1 MLRLPRHDVFF
12 LTSPL
17 ILPLLPLEL
26 SAMQVPITSPEP
38 IAPDALLVEVA
49 WEVCNQVG
57 GIYTVIRSKVP
68 ATVEVWD
75 ERYCLLG
82 PYFAH
87 QAQGEFEPYDDY
99 QLATSSDPY
108 ANAVREMRR
117 QGYDVQIGIWL
128 VTGRPRVVL
137 INPYQAYD
145 RLGQIKADLWDHHHI
160 PTPDNDDLLHQVEAF
175 GYLAKVFLKT
185 LTDEMV
191 PPQRVLAHFH
201 EWMTGVAIPDLRR
214 EQVPLHI
221 VFTTHATLL
230 GRYLAM
236 NDPNFYDHL
245 MQVDWAAEAQRF
257 NIETAVTIERAA
269 AHGSHVFTTVSEL
282 TVRECI
288 YLLDR
293 IPDAVLPNGLNIERF
308 VALHEFQNLHQ
319 QYKSKI
325 HEFVMAHFFQSYS
338 FDLDNTLYLFT
349 SGRYEYHNKGFDLTL
364 EALAR
369 LNYRLQQSGLEGNV
383 VMFFITKRPF
393 HSINPQVLQS
403 RAVLD
408 EVHATCEAIERQVGE
423 RLFFAAAASTDQRLP
438 DLSSMVDDY
447 WKLRYRRTL
456 QSWKTKALPPVITHN
471 LIDDA
476 NDDILNFVRRANLVN
491 NAHDRVKIVYHPD
504 FVSPSSPL
512 FGMEYGQFVRG
523 CHLGIFPSYYE
534 PWGYTPLE
542 CAARGVPAITSD
554 LSGFGDYVLQNVAN
568 HEDKGIFVVHR
579 QEKSFEESA
588 QELTEMLWEFVQL
601 TRRERIMQ
609 RNNVESSSE
618 LFDWKN
624 LRIYYERAYALALER
639 Y

>member
-1 MLRLPRHDVFF
+1 
-12 LTSPL
+12 
-17 ILPLLPLEL
+17 
-26 SAMQVPITSPEP
+26 MQVPLSSPEP

-68 ATVEVWD
+68 ATVQVWD
-75 ERYCLLG
+75 DRYCLLG

-99 QLATSSDPY
+99 QLATLSDPF
-108 ANAVREMRR
+108 ADAVREMRR
-117 QGYDVQIGIWL
+117 QGYDVHLGIWL

-137 INPYQAYD
+137 INPYQAYN
-145 RLGQIKADLWDHHHI
+145 RLGQIKSDLWHHHHI

-175 GYLAKVFLKT
+175 GYLVKTFLKV
-185 LTDEMV
+185 LTDQVV

-214 EQVPLHI
+214 EQVPLHL

-245 MQVDWAAEAQRF
+245 MQVDWAAEARHF

-369 LNYRLQQSGLEGNV
+369 LNYRLQQSGLQGNV

-408 EVHATCEAIERQVGE
+408 EVHATVEAIQQQVGE
-423 RLFFAAAASTDQRLP
+423 RLFYAAAASTDHRLP

-456 QSWKTKALPPVITHN
+456 QSWKTTNLPPVITHN
-471 LIDDA
+471 LVDDA
-476 NDDILNFVRRANLVN
+476 NDDILGFVRRANLVN
-491 NAHDRVKIVYHPD
+491 NQHDRVKIVYHPD
-504 FVSPSSPL
+504 FVSPTSPL

-588 QELTEMLWEFVQL
+588 EELTDMLWQFVQL
-601 TRRERIMQ
+601 NRRERIMQ

-624 LRIYYERAYALALER
+624 LRVYYDRAYALALER

>member
-1 MLRLPRHDVFF
+1 
-12 LTSPL
+12 
-17 ILPLLPLEL
+17 
-26 SAMQVPITSPEP
+26 MQVPLSSPEP

-68 ATVEVWD
+68 ATVQVWD

-99 QLATSSDPY
+99 QLATLSDPF
-108 ANAVREMRR
+108 ADAVREMRR
-117 QGYDVQIGIWL
+117 QGYDVQMGIWL

-137 INPYQAYD
+137 INPYQVYD
-145 RLGQIKADLWDHHHI
+145 RLGQIKSDLWHHHHI

-175 GYLAKVFLKT
+175 GYLAKIFLKV
-185 LTDEMV
+185 LTDQVV

-214 EQVPLHI
+214 EQVPLHL

-245 MQVDWAAEAQRF
+245 MQVDWAAEARHF

-338 FDLDNTLYLFT
+338 FDLDKTLYLFT

-369 LNYRLQQSGLEGNV
+369 LNYRLQQSGLEGQV

-408 EVHATCEAIERQVGE
+408 EVHATVEAIQQQVGE
-423 RLFFAAAASTDQRLP
+423 RLFYAAAASTDHRLP

-456 QSWKTKALPPVITHN
+456 QSWKTTNLPPVITHN
-471 LIDDA
+471 LVDDA
-476 NDDILNFVRRANLVN
+476 NDDILGFVRRANLVN
-491 NAHDRVKIVYHPD
+491 NQHDRVKIVYHPD
-504 FVSPSSPL
+504 FVSPTSPL

-554 LSGFGDYVLQNVAN
+554 LSGFGDYVLQNVAS

-588 QELTEMLWEFVQL
+588 EELTEMLWQFVQL
-601 TRRERIMQ
+601 NRRERIMQ

-624 LRIYYERAYALALER
+624 LRVYYDRAYALALER

>member
-1 MLRLPRHDVFF
+1 
-12 LTSPL
+12 
-17 ILPLLPLEL
+17 
-26 SAMQVPITSPEP
+26 MQVPQSTPDIV
-38 IAPDALLVEVA
+38 APDALLVEVA

-68 ATVEVWD
+68 ATVQGWQD
-75 ERYCLLG
+75 RYCLLG
-82 PYFAH
+82 PYFAN
-87 QAQGEFEPYDDY
+87 QAQAEFEPLSET
-99 QLATSSDPY
+99 QLAAARDPF
-108 ANAVREMRR
+108 ARAVRRMRAA
-117 QGYDVQIGIWL
+117 GYDVQYGVWL
-128 VTGRPRVVL
+128 ITGRPRAVL
-137 INPYQAYD
+137 LNPFQAYP
-145 RLGQIKADLWDHHHI
+145 RLGDIKRDLWEHHGI

-175 GYLAKVFLKT
+175 GVLAKVFVQE
-185 LTDEMV
+185 LTAEV
-191 PPQRVLAHFH
+191 TQQVLVHFH

-214 EQVPLHI
+214 EQTPAHLL
-221 VFTTHATLL
+221 FTTHATLL

-245 MQVDWAAEAQRF
+245 MQVDWEAEARNF
-257 NIETAVTIERAA
+257 NIETAVRIERAA
-269 AHGSHVFTTVSEL
+269 AHGAHVFTTVSEL

-319 QYKSKI
+319 QYKAKI

-369 LNYRLQQSGLEGNV
+369 LNHRIQQSGVDGQV

-403 RAVLD
+403 RAILN
-408 EVHATCEAIERQVGE
+408 EVRETCEAIEQQVGE
-423 RLFFAAAASTDQRLP
+423 RMFYAAAASTDHRLP
-438 DLSSMVDDY
+438 DLSAMVDDY

-456 QSWKTKALPPVITHN
+456 QSWKTTSLPPVITHN
-471 LIDDA
+471 LIDDH
-476 NDDILNFVRRANLVN
+476 NDDILDFVRRANLVN
-491 NAHDRVKIVYHPD
+491 NRHDRVKIVYHPD
-504 FVSPSSPL
+504 FVSPTSPL

-542 CAARGVPAITSD
+542 CVARGVPAITSD
-554 LSGFGDYVLQNVAN
+554 LSGFGDYVMQHVPDN
-568 HEDKGIFVVHR
+568 EDKGIYVIER
-579 QEKSFEESA
+579 KERSFDEAAE
-588 QELTEMLWEFVQL
+588 QL
-601 TRRERIMQ
+601 TSVLWDFVLQSRRERIMQ
-609 RNNVESSSE
+609 RNQVESSSE
-618 LFDWKN
+618 MFDWKH
-624 LRIYYERAYALALER
+624 LRVYYDRAYALALER
-639 Y
+639 S

>member
-1 MLRLPRHDVFF
+1 
-12 LTSPL
+12 
-17 ILPLLPLEL
+17 
-26 SAMQVPITSPEP
+26 MQFPSS
-38 IAPDALLVEVA
+38 APDLVAPNALLVEVA

-68 ATVEVWD
+68 ATVQGWQD
-75 ERYCLLG
+75 SYCLLG

-87 QAQGEFEPYDDY
+87 QAQAEFEPVTEAE
-99 QLATSSDPY
+99 LAAAADPFSR
-108 ANAVREMRR
+108 AVRRLRE
-117 QGYDVQIGIWL
+117 QGVDVHYGVWL

-137 INPYQAYD
+137 LNPYDAYGQ
-145 RLGQIKADLWDHHHI
+145 LGQIKADLWRDHGI
-160 PTPDNDDLLHQVEAF
+160 PTPEHDDLLHQVEAF
-175 GYLAKVFLKT
+175 GHLAKRFVQALAAEAAEDATQPK
-185 LTDEMV
+185 
-191 PPQRVLAHFH
+191 VLVHFH

-214 EQVPLHI
+214 EQVPVHI
-221 VFTTHATLL
+221 IFTTHATLL

-245 MQVDWAAEAQRF
+245 MQVSWEAEARHF
-257 NIETAVTIERAA
+257 NIETAVRIERAA

-319 QYKSKI
+319 QYKAKI

-338 FDLDNTLYLFT
+338 FDLDKTLYLFT

-369 LNYRLQQSGLEGNV
+369 LNYRLQQSGLEGQV

-393 HSINPQVLQS
+393 YSINPQVLQS
-403 RAVLD
+403 RAVLN
-408 EVHATCEAIERQVGE
+408 EVRETCEAIERQVGE
-423 RLFFAAAASTDQRLP
+423 RLFYAAAGATDYKLP
-438 DLSSMVDDY
+438 ELGSMVDDY

-456 QSWKTKALPPVITHN
+456 QSWKTNSLPPVITHN
-471 LIDDA
+471 LVDDH

-491 NAHDRVKIVYHPD
+491 NQHDRVKIVYHPD
-504 FVSPSSPL
+504 FVSPTSPL

-542 CAARGVPAITSD
+542 CVARGVPAITSD
-554 LSGFGDYVLQNVAN
+554 LSGFGDYVMQNVPQ
-568 HEDKGIFVVHR
+568 HEEKGIFVVQR
-579 QEKSFEESA
+579 QEKSFDEAAE
-588 QELTEMLWEFVQL
+588 ELTNMLWTFVLQ

-609 RNNVESSSE
+609 RNQVESSSE
-618 LFDWKN
+618 MYDWKN
-624 LRIYYERAYALALER
+624 LRVYYDRAYHLALER
-639 Y
+639 S

>member
-1 MLRLPRHDVFF
+1 
-12 LTSPL
+12 
-17 ILPLLPLEL
+17 
-26 SAMQVPITSPEP
+26 MQVPLPTPEATS
-38 IAPDALLVEVA
+38 PDALLVEVA

-68 ATVEVWD
+68 ATVLGWD
-75 ERYCLLG
+75 DRYCLLG
-82 PYFAH
+82 PYFAQ
-87 QAQGEFEPYDDY
+87 QAQSEFEPLDAYAFDQLPADDPF
-99 QLATSSDPY
+99 AS
-108 ANAVREMRR
+108 AVRQMRA
-117 QGYDVQIGIWL
+117 QGYEVHYGHWL
-128 VTGRPRVVL
+128 VTGKPRVVL

-145 RLGQIKADLWDHHHI
+145 RLGQIKADLWNHHGI
-160 PTPDNDDLLHQVEAF
+160 PTPDHDDLLHQVEAF
-175 GYLAKVFLKT
+175 GTQAKHFLQLLAGAV
-185 LTDEMV
+185 V
-191 PPQRVLAHFH
+191 PPFRVIAHFH

-245 MQVDWAAEAQRF
+245 MQVNWAAEAVHF
-257 NIETAVTIERAA
+257 NIETAVRIERAA

-369 LNYRLQQSGLEGNV
+369 LNYRIQQSGLEGQV

-393 HSINPQVLQS
+393 HSINPQVLQN
-403 RAVLD
+403 RAILE
-408 EVHATCEAIERQVGE
+408 EVRETCEAIERQVGE
-423 RLFFAAAASTDQRLP
+423 RLFYAAAASASTDHRLP

-456 QSWKTKALPPVITHN
+456 QSWKTTNLPPVITHN
-471 LIDDA
+471 LVDDA
-476 NDDILNFVRRANLVN
+476 NDDILNFLRRANLVN
-491 NAHDRVKIVYHPD
+491 NQHDRVKIVYHPD
-504 FVSPSSPL
+504 FVSPTSPL

-542 CAARGVPAITSD
+542 CVARGVPAITSD
-554 LSGFGDYVLQNVAN
+554 LSGFGDYVMETVPD
-568 HEDKGIFVVHR
+568 HEAKGIYVVKR
-579 QEKSFEESA
+579 QEKSFDESA
-588 QELTEMLWEFVQL
+588 EELTNMLWNFVL
-601 TRRERIMQ
+601 LNRRERIMQ
-609 RNNVESSSE
+609 RNNVESSAE
-618 LFDWKN
+618 LYDWKN
-624 LRIYYERAYALALER
+624 LRIHYDRAYALALER
-639 Y
+639 Q

>member
-1 MLRLPRHDVFF
+1 
-12 LTSPL
+12 
-17 ILPLLPLEL
+17 
-26 SAMQVPITSPEP
+26 MQVPLPVPEA
-38 IAPDALLVEVA
+38 ISPDALLVEVA

-68 ATVEVWD
+68 ATVLGWD
-75 ERYCLLG
+75 DRYCLLG
-82 PYFAH
+82 PYFAQ
-87 QAQGEFEPYDDY
+87 QAQSEFEPLEDYAFEQLPADDPF
-99 QLATSSDPY
+99 AS
-108 ANAVREMRR
+108 AVRQMRA
-117 QGYDVQIGIWL
+117 QGYEVHYGHWL
-128 VTGRPRVVL
+128 VTGKPRVVL
-137 INPYQAYD
+137 INPYQVYD
-145 RLGQIKADLWDHHHI
+145 RLGQIKADLWHHHGI

-175 GYLAKVFLKT
+175 GHQAKHFLQLLAGSV
-185 LTDEMV
+185 V
-191 PPQRVLAHFH
+191 PPFRVIAHFH

-214 EQVPLHI
+214 DQVPVHI

-245 MQVDWAAEAQRF
+245 MQVNWAAEAVHF
-257 NIETAVTIERAA
+257 NIETAVRIERAA

-319 QYKSKI
+319 LYKSKI

-369 LNYRLQQSGLEGNV
+369 LNYRLQQSGLEGQV

-393 HSINPQVLQS
+393 HSINPQVLQN
-403 RAVLD
+403 RAILE
-408 EVHATCEAIERQVGE
+408 EVHETCEAIERQVGE
-423 RLFFAAAASTDQRLP
+423 RLFYAAAASTDHRLP
-438 DLSSMVDDY
+438 DLGSMVDDY

-456 QSWKTKALPPVITHN
+456 QSWKTTNLPPVITHN
-471 LIDDA
+471 LVDDA
-476 NDDILNFVRRANLVN
+476 NDDILNFLRRANLVN
-491 NAHDRVKIVYHPD
+491 NQHDRVKIVYHPD
-504 FVSPSSPL
+504 FVSPTSPL

-542 CAARGVPAITSD
+542 CVARGVPAITSD
-554 LSGFGDYVLQNVAN
+554 LSGFGDYVMETVPD
-568 HEDKGIFVVHR
+568 HEAKGIYVVKR

-588 QELTEMLWEFVQL
+588 AELTEMLWNFVQL
-601 TRRERIMQ
+601 NRRERIMQ
-609 RNNVESSSE
+609 RNNVESSAE
-618 LFDWKN
+618 LYDWKN
-624 LRIYYERAYALALER
+624 LRVHYDRAYTLALER
-639 Y
+639 Q

>member
-1 MLRLPRHDVFF
+1 MQAPLP
-12 LTSPL
+12 T
-17 ILPLLPLEL
+17 
-26 SAMQVPITSPEP
+26 PEA
-38 IAPDALLVEVA
+38 ISPDALLVEVA

-68 ATVEVWD
+68 ATVLGWD
-75 ERYCLLG
+75 DRYCLLG
-82 PYFAH
+82 PYFAQ
-87 QAQGEFEPYDDY
+87 QAQSEFEPLEDYAFDQLPADDPF
-99 QLATSSDPY
+99 AS
-108 ANAVREMRR
+108 AVRQMRA
-117 QGYDVQIGIWL
+117 QGFEVHYGHWL
-128 VTGRPRVVL
+128 VTGKPRVVL

-145 RLGQIKADLWDHHHI
+145 RLGQIKADLWHHHGI

-175 GYLAKVFLKT
+175 GHQAKHFLQLLAGAV
-185 LTDEMV
+185 V
-191 PPQRVLAHFH
+191 PPHRVIAHFH
-201 EWMTGVAIPDLRR
+201 EWMTGVAIPELRR
-214 EQVPLHI
+214 EQVPVHI

-245 MQVDWAAEAQRF
+245 MQVNWAAEAVHF
-257 NIETAVTIERAA
+257 NIETAVRIERAA

-319 QYKSKI
+319 LYKSKI

-338 FDLDNTLYLFT
+338 FDLDETLYLFT

-369 LNYRLQQSGLEGNV
+369 LNYRLQQSGLQGQV

-403 RAVLD
+403 RAILD
-408 EVHATCEAIERQVGE
+408 EVQETCEAIERQVGE
-423 RLFFAAAASTDQRLP
+423 RLFYAAAASTDHRLP
-438 DLSSMVDDY
+438 DLDALVDDY

-456 QSWKTKALPPVITHN
+456 QSWKTNTLPPVITHN
-471 LIDDA
+471 LVDDA
-476 NDDILNFVRRANLVN
+476 GDDILNFLRRSNLVN
-491 NAHDRVKIVYHPD
+491 NQHDRVKIVYHPD
-504 FVSPSSPL
+504 FVSPTSPL

-542 CAARGVPAITSD
+542 CVARGVPAITSD
-554 LSGFGDYVLQNVAN
+554 LSGFGDYVMETVPD
-568 HEDKGIFVVHR
+568 HEAKGIYVVKR
-579 QEKSFEESA
+579 QEKTFDESA
-588 QELTEMLWEFVQL
+588 EELTEMLWNFVQL
-601 TRRERIMQ
+601 NRRERIMQ
-609 RNNVESSSE
+609 RNNVESSAE
-618 LFDWKN
+618 LYDWKN
-624 LRIYYERAYALALER
+624 LRVHYDRAYTLALER
-639 Y
+639 Q

>member
-1 MLRLPRHDVFF
+1 
-12 LTSPL
+12 
-17 ILPLLPLEL
+17 
-26 SAMQVPITSPEP
+26 MQVPASAPAP

-68 ATVEVWD
+68 ATVQAWD

-82 PYFAH
+82 PYFPQ
-87 QAQGEFEPYDDY
+87 QAQSEFEPFDDY
-99 QLATSSDPY
+99 QLSTLSDPF
-108 ANAVREMRR
+108 AGAVRRMR
-117 QGYDVQIGIWL
+117 QLGYEVHLGVWL
-128 VTGRPRVVL
+128 VTGRPRAVL
-137 INPYQAYD
+137 ISPHQAYPQ
-145 RLGQIKADLWDHHHI
+145 LGQIKADLWHHHGI
-160 PTPDNDDLLHQVEAF
+160 PTPDHDDLLHQVEAF
-175 GYLAKVFLKT
+175 GQLAKEFLKI
-185 LTDEMV
+185 LAAEVV
-191 PPQRVLAHFH
+191 PPQRVVAHFH
-201 EWMTGVAIPDLRR
+201 EWMTGVAIPALRR
-214 EQVPLHI
+214 EQVPLHL

-236 NDPNFYDHL
+236 NDANFYEHL
-245 MQVDWAAEAQRF
+245 MLVDWEAEARHF
-257 NIETAVTIERAA
+257 NIETAVRIERAA
-269 AHGSHVFTTVSEL
+269 AHGAHVFTTVSEL

-369 LNYRLQQSGLEGNV
+369 LNYRLQQSGLDGQV

-393 HSINPQVLQS
+393 HSINPQILQS

-408 EVHATCEAIERQVGE
+408 EVHATCEAIEQQVGE
-423 RLFFAAAASTDQRLP
+423 RLFYAAAASTDHRLP

-456 QSWKTKALPPVITHN
+456 QSWKTTSLPPVITHN
-471 LIDDA
+471 LVDDA

-491 NAHDRVKIVYHPD
+491 NRHDRVKIVYHPD
-504 FVSPSSPL
+504 FVSPTSPL

-542 CAARGVPAITSD
+542 CVARGVPAITSD
-554 LSGFGDYVLQNVAN
+554 LSGFGDYVMQNVPQ
-568 HEDKGIFVVHR
+568 HEDKGIYVVQR
-579 QEKSFEESA
+579 QEKSFDESA
-588 QELTEMLWEFVQL
+588 EELTEMLWNFVL
-601 TRRERIMQ
+601 LNRRERIMQ
-609 RNNVESSSE
+609 RNNVESNAE
-618 LFDWKN
+618 IFDWKN
-624 LRIYYERAYALALER
+624 LRIYYDRAYQLALER
-639 Y
+639 Q

>member
-1 MLRLPRHDVFF
+1 
-12 LTSPL
+12 
-17 ILPLLPLEL
+17 
-26 SAMQVPITSPEP
+26 MQVPLSSPEP

-68 ATVEVWD
+68 ATVQVWD

-99 QLATSSDPY
+99 QLATLTDPF
-108 ANAVREMRR
+108 ADAVREMRR
-117 QGYDVQIGIWL
+117 HGYDVQLGIWL

-137 INPYQAYD
+137 INPYQAYN
-145 RLGQIKADLWDHHHI
+145 RLGQIKYDLWHHHGI

-175 GYLAKVFLKT
+175 GYLAKIFLQI
-185 LTDEMV
+185 LTAQVV

-214 EQVPLHI
+214 EQVPVHL

-245 MQVDWAAEAQRF
+245 MQVDWAAEARHF

-369 LNYRLQQSGLEGNV
+369 LNYRLQQSGLQGNV

-408 EVHATCEAIERQVGE
+408 EVQATVEAIQQQVGE
-423 RLFFAAAASTDQRLP
+423 RLFYAAAASTDHRLP

-456 QSWKTKALPPVITHN
+456 QSWKTTSLPPVITHN
-471 LIDDA
+471 LVDDA
-476 NDDILNFVRRANLVN
+476 NDDILDFVRRANLVN
-491 NAHDRVKIVYHPD
+491 NQHDRVKIVYHPD
-504 FVSPSSPL
+504 FVSPTSPL

-588 QELTEMLWEFVQL
+588 EELTEMLWQFVQL
-601 TRRERIMQ
+601 NRRERIMQ

-624 LRIYYERAYALALER
+624 LRVYYDRAYALALER

>member
-1 MLRLPRHDVFF
+1 MSVSVTP
-12 LTSPL
+12 SAPL
-17 ILPLLPLEL
+17 
-26 SAMQVPITSPEP
+26 
-38 IAPDALLVEVA
+38 APDALLVEVA

-68 ATVEVWD
+68 ATMQDWGD
-75 ERYCLLG
+75 RYCLLG

-87 QAQGEFEPYDDY
+87 QAQSEFEPYEDD
-99 QLATSSDPY
+99 QLARLDDPF
-108 ANAVREMRR
+108 AGAVRAMRA
-117 QGYDVQIGIWL
+117 QGYDVQLGIWL

-137 INPYQAYD
+137 INPFQVYPH
-145 RLGQIKADLWDHHHI
+145 LGQIKSDLWEHHHI
-160 PTPDNDDLLHQVEAF
+160 PVPEHDDLLHQVVAF
-175 GYLAKVFLKT
+175 GELTKVFLRI
-185 LTDEMV
+185 LAAEVV
-191 PPQRVLAHFH
+191 PPQRLVAHFH
-201 EWMTGVAIPDLRR
+201 EWMTGVAIPALRR
-214 EQVPLHI
+214 EQVPAHL

-245 MQVDWAAEAQRF
+245 MQVEWQAEARHF
-257 NIETAVTIERAA
+257 NIEPAVTMERAA

-338 FDLDNTLYLFT
+338 FNLDDTLYLFT

-369 LNYRLQQSGLEGNV
+369 LNYRLQQSGLTTNV

-403 RAVLD
+403 RAVLE
-408 EVHATCEAIERQVGE
+408 EVRETCAAIEQQVGE
-423 RLFFAAAASTDQRLP
+423 RLFYAAAASADHRLP
-438 DLSSMVDDY
+438 DLSTMVDDY

-456 QSWKTKALPPVITHN
+456 QSWKTNALPPVITHN
-471 LIDDA
+471 LVDDA
-476 NDDILNFVRRANLVN
+476 NDDILNFLRRSNLVN
-491 NAHDRVKIVYHPD
+491 NEHDRVKIVYHPD
-504 FVSPSSPL
+504 FVSPTSPL

-542 CAARGVPAITSD
+542 CVARGVPAITSD
-554 LSGFGDYVLQNVAN
+554 LSGFGDYVLQTVPH
-568 HEDKGIFVVHR
+568 HEDKGIFVVER
-579 QEKSFEESA
+579 QEKSFDEAAE
-588 QELTEMLWEFVQL
+588 QLTDMLWEFVQL
-601 TRRERIMQ
+601 NRRERIMQ
-609 RNNVESSSE
+609 RNNVESSAE
-618 LFDWKN
+618 MFDWKN
-624 LRIYYERAYALALER
+624 LRVHYDHAYQLALER
-639 Y
+639 E

>member
-1 MLRLPRHDVFF
+1 
-12 LTSPL
+12 
-17 ILPLLPLEL
+17 
-26 SAMQVPITSPEP
+26 MQVPHSTPDIVAPE
-38 IAPDALLVEVA
+38 ALLVEVA

-68 ATVEVWD
+68 ATVQGWQD
-75 ERYCLLG
+75 RYCLLG
-82 PYFAH
+82 PYFAN
-87 QAQGEFEPYDDY
+87 QAQAEFEPLSET
-99 QLATSSDPY
+99 QLAAARDPF
-108 ANAVREMRR
+108 ARAVRRMRAA
-117 QGYDVQIGIWL
+117 GYDVQYGVWL
-128 VTGRPRVVL
+128 VTGRPRAVL
-137 INPYQAYD
+137 LNPFQAYP
-145 RLGQIKADLWDHHHI
+145 RLGDIKRDLWEYHGI

-175 GYLAKVFLKT
+175 GLLAKVYIQA
-185 LTDEMV
+185 LTAEV
-191 PPQRVLAHFH
+191 AEQKVVVHFH

-214 EQVPLHI
+214 EQTPAHLL
-221 VFTTHATLL
+221 FTTHATLL

-245 MQVDWAAEAQRF
+245 MQVNWEAEARNF
-257 NIETAVTIERAA
+257 NIETAVRIERAA
-269 AHGSHVFTTVSEL
+269 AHGAHVFTTVSEL

-319 QYKSKI
+319 QYKAKI

-369 LNYRLQQSGLEGNV
+369 LNYRIQESGMDGQV

-403 RAVLD
+403 RAILN
-408 EVHATCEAIERQVGE
+408 EVRETCQAIEQQVGE
-423 RLFFAAAASTDQRLP
+423 RMFYAAAASTDHRLP
-438 DLSSMVDDY
+438 DLSAMVDDY

-456 QSWKTKALPPVITHN
+456 QSWKTTSLPPVITHN
-471 LIDDA
+471 LIEDH
-476 NDDILNFVRRANLVN
+476 NDDILDFVRRANLVN
-491 NAHDRVKIVYHPD
+491 NRYDRVKIVYHPD
-504 FVSPSSPL
+504 FVSPTSPL

-542 CAARGVPAITSD
+542 CVARGVPAITSD
-554 LSGFGDYVLQNVAN
+554 LSGFGDYVMQNVPDN
-568 HEDKGIFVVHR
+568 EDKGIYVIER
-579 QEKSFEESA
+579 KERSFDEAAE
-588 QELTEMLWEFVQL
+588 QL
-601 TRRERIMQ
+601 TSVLWDFVLQSRRERIMQ
-609 RNNVESSSE
+609 RNKVESSSE
-618 LFDWKN
+618 MFDWKY
-624 LRIYYERAYALALER
+624 LRVYYDRAYELALER
-639 Y
+639 S

>member
-1 MLRLPRHDVFF
+1 MSVPV
-12 LTSPL
+12 TSSAPL
-17 ILPLLPLEL
+17 
-26 SAMQVPITSPEP
+26 
-38 IAPDALLVEVA
+38 APDALLVEVA

-68 ATVEVWD
+68 ATVQDWQD
-75 ERYCLLG
+75 RYCLLG

-87 QAQGEFEPYDDY
+87 QAQSEFEPYEDA
-99 QLATSSDPY
+99 QLARLDDPF
-108 ANAVREMRR
+108 AGAVREMRA
-117 QGYDVQIGIWL
+117 QGYDVQLGIWL

-137 INPYQAYD
+137 INPFQVYPH
-145 RLGQIKADLWDHHHI
+145 LSQIKTDLWEHHHI
-160 PTPDNDDLLHQVEAF
+160 PVPDNDDLLHQVVAF
-175 GYLAKVFLKT
+175 GELTKVFLRI
-185 LTDEMV
+185 LAAQVV
-191 PPQRVLAHFH
+191 PPQRLVAHFH
-201 EWMTGVAIPDLRR
+201 EWMTGVAIPALRR
-214 EQVPLHI
+214 EQVPAHL

-245 MQVDWAAEAQRF
+245 MQVEWQAEARHF
-257 NIETAVTIERAA
+257 NIEPAVTMERAA

-338 FDLDNTLYLFT
+338 FNLDDTLYLFT

-369 LNYRLQQSGLEGNV
+369 LNYRLQQSGLTTNV

-403 RAVLD
+403 RAVLE
-408 EVHATCEAIERQVGE
+408 EVRETCAAIEQQVGE
-423 RLFFAAAASTDQRLP
+423 RLFYAAAASADHRLP
-438 DLSSMVDDY
+438 DLSTMVDDY

-471 LIDDA
+471 LVDDA
-476 NDDILNFVRRANLVN
+476 NDDILNFLRRSNLVN
-491 NAHDRVKIVYHPD
+491 NEHDRVKIVYHPD
-504 FVSPSSPL
+504 FVSPTSPL

-542 CAARGVPAITSD
+542 CVARGVPAITSD
-554 LSGFGDYVLQNVAN
+554 LSGFGDYVLQTVPH
-568 HEDKGIFVVHR
+568 HEDKGIFVVER
-579 QEKSFEESA
+579 QEKSFDEAAE
-588 QELTEMLWEFVQL
+588 QLTDMLWEFVQL
-601 TRRERIMQ
+601 NRRERIMQ
-609 RNNVESSSE
+609 RNNVESSAE
-618 LFDWKN
+618 MFDWKN
-624 LRIYYERAYALALER
+624 LRVHYDHAYQLALER
-639 Y
+639 E